1 MKKLT
6 DYMAEELSAAF
17 EKAGYDPSYGKV
29 GISNR
34 PDLCEYQCNG
44 AMAGAKAYKKAPFMI
59 ADEVVGNLAD
69 SRVFS
74 MKEMVKPGF
83 INLKVSEEFL
93 ADYLREMEKDEKLP
107 SVRELATSLT
117 INPNTIQR
125 AYRELEQEGY
135 VYTIPGRGSFVAGVP
150 EMDGRRKNELLDSFD
165 KTVKELLFLGMS
177 PEELAERIRT
187 ASK

>member
-1 MKKLT
+1 MIGEISIDFRNRKPIYEQIV
-6 DYMAEELSAAF
+6 DRF
-17 EKAGYDPSYGKV
+17 EILIV
-29 GISNR
+29 
-34 PDLCEYQCNG
+34 NG
-44 AMAGAKAYKKAPFMI
+44 VL
-59 ADEVVGNLAD
+59 DAD
-69 SRVFS
+69 SQ
-74 MKEMVKPGF
+74 
-83 INLKVSEEFL
+83 
-93 ADYLREMEKDEKLP
+93 LP
-107 SVRELATSLT
+107 SVRALAVELS

>member
-1 MKKLT
+1 MIQLNYR
-6 DYMAEELSAAF
+6 DA
-17 EKAGYDPSYGKV
+17 
-29 GISNR
+29 R
-34 PDLCEYQCNG
+34 PIYEQ
-44 AMAGAKAYKKAPFMI
+44 
-59 ADEVVGNLAD
+59 
-69 SRVFS
+69 
-74 MKEMVKPGF
+74 VKDGF
-83 INLKVSEEFL
+83 RHLIIQGV
-93 ADYLREMEKDEKLP
+93 MEKDEKLP

-125 AYRELEQEGY
+125 AYRELKQEGY

>member
-1 MKKLT
+1 MIGEISIDFRNRKPI
-6 DYMAEELSAAF
+6 YEQIVAWF
-17 EKAGYDPSYGKV
+17 EILIV
-29 GISNR
+29 
-34 PDLCEYQCNG
+34 NG
-44 AMAGAKAYKKAPFMI
+44 VL
-59 ADEVVGNLAD
+59 DAD
-69 SRVFS
+69 SQ
-74 MKEMVKPGF
+74 
-83 INLKVSEEFL
+83 
-93 ADYLREMEKDEKLP
+93 LP
-107 SVRELATSLT
+107 SVRALAVELS